1 MWSQK
6 TSGRSSV
13 YACRC
18 EEWKENCCGYE
29 WLGRWD
35 GSEGLR
41 GMEEGMHRDLMGWEA
56 PILTRLCYQ
65 QNWEDLSF
73 EFEQPRKAPEQ
84 GSEILISA
92 RKKITVML
100 MFMKKITHIF
110 CLHTF
115 EKWNSLRNLRC
126 TSWWTLQN
134 PGEWLEKTPRHLQQS
149 CWHLCT
155 CSLTIASNL
164 LLPRTLS
171 SVF

>member
-100 MFMKKITHIF
+100 MFMKNITHIF
-110 CLHTF
+110 LFAYLWKMKFF
-115 EKWNSLRNLRC
+115 EKPKVHFLVNTAKSWGVTWKDPQALAAVMLTFVYLFSDNS
-126 TSWWTLQN
+126 Q
-134 PGEWLEKTPRHLQQS
+134 
-149 CWHLCT
+149 
-155 CSLTIASNL
+155 
-164 LLPRTLS
+164 
-171 SVF
+171 